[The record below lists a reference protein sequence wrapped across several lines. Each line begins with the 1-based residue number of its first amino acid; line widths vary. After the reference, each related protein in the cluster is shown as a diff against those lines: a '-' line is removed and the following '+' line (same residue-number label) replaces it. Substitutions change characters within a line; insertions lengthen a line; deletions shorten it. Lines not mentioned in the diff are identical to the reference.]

1 MNNLLFSPPRLH
13 RAAHGEERKVTWLE
27 LFYDLVYVAAL
38 IQLGNVLSEEISLA
52 GFARFVIVFLPLW
65 WAWTGMTFYMNR
77 FVVDDIPHRL
87 LIYLQ
92 IAAITALG
100 ISLEGAFGDLTM
112 QFSLAYAAIR
122 LIQVILYVRTW
133 RYEPATRPLTRRY
146 VIGYVIGIALWVL
159 AAFLPMPYAAG
170 LWLLALAIEIGNA
183 FLPGT
188 QALVSLLPPDAEH
201 MRERY
206 GIFMI
211 IVLGESFIKTIT
223 DASGTHF
230 TPVIAA
236 FSLLSIFVV
245 FGLWWLYFD
254 DVEAA
259 EIKGHA
265 FAPYVW
271 IYAHLPLAVG
281 ITTLG
286 VASKKVF
293 QSLGKE
299 YLKPEYVGLFLGAL
313 ILYALATALLEL
325 ALVQPGERRREWRRA
340 APRLGMAAAMLALL
354 PIGWRISALAF
365 LLIVAAIVLVVVLVD
380 EWPQRLFDK
389 SSDQSNGEP
398 DAEIASS

>member
-1 MNNLLFSPPRLH
+1 MDNLLFSPPRLH

-38 IQLGNVLSEEISLA
+38 IQLGNVLSEEIGLT

-77 FVVDDIPHRL
+77 FVVDDVPHRL

-100 ISLEGAFGDLTM
+100 ISLEGAFGELTM

-122 LIQVILYVRTW
+122 LVQVILYVRTW

-146 VIGYVIGIALWVL
+146 VMGYLIGIALWVL

-223 DASGTHF
+223 DASGTPF
-230 TPVIAA
+230 TPAIAA

-265 FAPYVW
+265 FAPYAW

-281 ITTLG
+281 ITAFG

-293 QSLGKE
+293 QSVSKE
-299 YLKPEYVGLFLGAL
+299 SIKSEYMALFLGAL

-325 ALVQPGERRREWRRA
+325 ALAQPDERQHEWRRA
-340 APRLGMAAAMLALL
+340 APRLGIALALL
-354 PIGWRISALAF
+354 VLLLTGGHLPPLAF
-365 LLIVAAIVLVVVLVD
+365 IAVVAAIVLAAVLAD
-380 EWPQRLFDK
+380 EWP
-389 SSDQSNGEP
+389 
-398 DAEIASS
+398 